1 MGAELGRVIDVVARE
16 KNLDRQVIVEA
27 VEAAMVAAA
36 KKMMHTEADNIEG
49 QFNEDTGE
57 VELFEFKDVVEVV
70 EDPETQIT
78 LEEAHAVDPD
88 AEIGDS
94 LGFKLDTSEF
104 GRIAAQNAKQIIMQK
119 IREAEKQLILE
130 EYGDRIGEIVSGI
143 VRRVVEGA
151 VIIELGRAEGI
162 LRRRDQLPGETYR
175 PGDRV
180 RALLVDVSVEG
191 RGPEIVL
198 SRSHPDF
205 LKRLFEFE
213 VPEIY
218 EGTVEIRAVARE
230 PGNRSKVAVYS
241 NDSDVDPV
249 GAAVGVR
256 GSRVQNIVQELRGE
270 KIDIIPWSDDPA
282 RLIENAL
289 SPAQISQVIIDE
301 DEHLME
307 VVVPDDQLSLAIGR
321 KGQNVKLAVQLTGWN
336 IDIRGESQVLEMSRR
351 AKRLLG
357 HIPEITDTAIE
368 LLFHAGITRIEDVA
382 EMDVQDVAEATGL
395 REDRLELY
403 ASGAQKLIADLGPE
417 GIEALVAEAE
427 PEEASD
433 QAQADAAAE
442 DVGDQVESAEE
453 TPAAEDTHSEAE
465 KADDAAGP
473 VAEPEPVASAEEQE

>member
-1 MGAELGRVIDVVARE
+1 
-16 KNLDRQVIVEA
+16 
-27 VEAAMVAAA
+27 
-36 KKMMHTEADNIEG
+36 
-49 QFNEDTGE
+49 
-57 VELFEFKDVVEVV
+57 
-70 EDPETQIT
+70 
-78 LEEAHAVDPD
+78 
-88 AEIGDS
+88 
-94 LGFKLDTSEF
+94 
-104 GRIAAQNAKQIIMQK
+104 MQK

-130 EYGDRIGEIVSGI
+130 EYGDRVGEIVSGI

-180 RALLVDVSVEG
+180 RALLLDVSVEG

-382 EMDVQDVAEATGL
+382 EMDVADVAEATGL

-403 ASGAQKLIADLGPE
+403 RDGAQKLIEDLGPE
-417 GIEALVAEAE
+417 GIEALGEEADPEGAGEEVAEQQDAVGADETTATDPAVTEGDGSNEQTDADESAE
-427 PEEASD
+427 SGTDVAATVSD
-433 QAQADAAAE
+433 ADAAE
-442 DVGDQVESAEE
+442 
-453 TPAAEDTHSEAE
+453 
-465 KADDAAGP
+465 
-473 VAEPEPVASAEEQE
+473 SAEEQE